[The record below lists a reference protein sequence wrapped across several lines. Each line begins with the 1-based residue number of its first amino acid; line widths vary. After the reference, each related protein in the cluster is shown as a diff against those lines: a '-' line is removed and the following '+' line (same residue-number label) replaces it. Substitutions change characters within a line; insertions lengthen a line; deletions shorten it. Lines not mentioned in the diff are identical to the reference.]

1 MIELYIIDFMMKF
14 NFYYP
19 IILLFFFIIIIGLT
33 FLFESDKKDH
43 CRIFK
48 ENLDIDEIKKLKKIR
63 IVFCILIAIINVL
76 FFLTPSYDTLDILKK
91 NKLQEL
97 NLINKNIYKE

>member
-1 MIELYIIDFMMKF
+1 MLELYIIDLLIGFI
-14 NFYYP
+14 YSYP
-19 IILLFFFIIIIGLT
+19 LVLFFFIVIVCIT
-33 FLFESDKKDH
+33 FLVENDKKDH

-48 ENLDIDEIKKLKKIR
+48 EKLDIDEIKKLKKIR
-63 IVFCILIAIINVL
+63 FVFCVLIAIINVL

-97 NLINKNIYKE
+97 NLIKRNIYKD

>member
-1 MIELYIIDFMMKF
+1 MLELYIIDLLMGFISSYIF
-14 NFYYP
+14 
-19 IILLFFFIIIIGLT
+19 ILFFFIVIVLT
-33 FLFESDKKDH
+33 TFSIESDKKEH

-48 ENLDIDEIKKLKKIR
+48 ERLDFNEIKKIKKIR

-91 NKLQEL
+91 NKLHEL
-97 NLINKNIYKE
+97 NLIKKNIYKE